1 MRCAVAAEAFVYF
14 ATHDASDDVLLSA
27 LTQLTAL
34 VRVELR
40 EDSSIDVLDILS
52 SSGAEKLPPTVRCLC
67 ITTDL

>member
-14 ATHDASDDVLLSA
+14 ATHDASEDVLLNV

-40 EDSSIDVLDILS
+40 EDSSVDMLDVLS
-52 SSGAEKLPPTVRCLC
+52 SSGAQNRRM
-67 ITTDL
+67 